1 MRFFYKILLS
11 FFLLSLNVGYTQQ
24 KIRLSVKVDSINP
37 ILKVNQIIVFT
48 NTSQK
53 ALSEIVINDWNESY
67 ANRKTNLGKRLSD
80 EYVRSFHLSREKE
93 RGKTTINSIYINE
106 SISVWERKKDQIDLI
121 TIKLEKKLKPGES
134 LNIELDYN
142 LKIPEDKFTKYGYN
156 KGNYYLKDFFLNIAR
171 LENDGNFVQ
180 YSNENIDDA
189 TNEIIEFIVTEF
201 TVPNTYTITSNLNLK
216 SQDKTSQN
224 IITFEGTNITDYTF
238 AIEKKNTF
246 ESFSNETML
255 IETNLKVNKVTEIQK
270 AIVIDKIVKFL
281 ENYLGN
287 SHNNKIMVS
296 QIDYD
301 RNPLYGLNQL
311 PRFLSPFPNSFLY
324 ELEFLKAYS
333 NNFLKQNLKID
344 YRKDHYII
352 DAIQTYILIEYIN
365 EFYPELDLIG
375 NIGKIKLLKGF
386 QLSKA
391 KFNKQYEIVYLLTA
405 RRNLDQSLDESKE
418 NLIKFNE
425 RISSKYKAGL
435 SFQYLNKYLGENI
448 VPNSFKEFTQL
459 NYNSK
464 TSINQFEKIL
474 QKNSKRN
481 IEWFFQNVIKSKSS
495 VDYSFGKSEKNNDSI
510 KVNIINKGNKDV
522 PVTLT
527 GFKKRKVIFEKW
539 LPNIKYDSVLVFQK
553 NEVDKLVLN
562 NSNDL
567 QEINNRNNLKSLRG
581 LLSLN
586 RPLKFTLLKDIE
598 NRNYSQIFYYPEI
611 GYNVYDGAILSLKFS
626 NRSLIEKPFSID
638 LGPSF
643 STRTSSLTGDGS
655 IGYTNQRPNSKL
667 YQIRYSIGGS
677 YFHYVQNA
685 SYLRFTPL
693 ISFRFRDLDLR
704 KNFRQTLTFRQVT
717 VNKEPNPL
725 KKVETTP
732 LNYSVFDARY
742 GIGDNETAKS
752 YGLST
757 NVQLSS
763 KFGKFVVEGAFS
775 KLFESNYQIG
785 VRVYAGTFLYKKTE
799 TDYFNFGL
807 DRPKDYLF
815 DYNFYGRSE
824 TSGLF
829 SQQIIIAEGGF
840 KSKFVNPYANQWL
853 TSLNITSSVWK
864 SIQLYGDAGL
874 YKNKGFDPKFVYDS
888 GVQLNLVPGYF
899 ELFFPVYSS
908 NGFELGQKNYQEK
921 IRFVVTLS
929 PKTLISLFT
938 RKWF

>member
-1 MRFFYKILLS
+1 MRFLTKILLF
-11 FFLLSLNVGYTQQ
+11 FFLVISTEAYSQQ
-24 KIRLSVKVDSINP
+24 KIRLSVTVDSTSSN
-37 ILKVNQIIVFT
+37 LKVNQTIIFT
-48 NTSQK
+48 NSSQK
-53 ALSEIVINDWNESY
+53 ALSEIIVNDWNQAYS
-67 ANRKTNLGKRLSD
+67 NRKTNLGKRLSD

-93 RGKTTINSIYINE
+93 RGNTTINSITVNEIN
-106 SISVWERKKDQIDLI
+106 SNWERLENKTDLLA
-121 TIKLEKKLKPGES
+121 IKLNKRLLPGES
-134 LNIELDYN
+134 INIEFDYS
-142 LKIPEDKFTKYGYN
+142 LKIPEDKFTRYGYS
-156 KGNYYLKDFFLNIAR
+156 KGNFYLKDFFLNIAR
-171 LENDGNFVQ
+171 LDENGSFVE
-180 YSNENIDDA
+180 YSNENIDDSS
-189 TNEIIEFIVTEF
+189 NEIIDFIAAEFII
-201 TVPNTYTITSNLNLK
+201 PKRYSIASNLIQKNEETNTIK
-216 SQDKTSQN
+216 K
-224 IITFEGTNITDYTF
+224 ITFEGTNITDYTF
-238 AIEKKNTF
+238 AIEQKNTF
-246 ESFSNETML
+246 ESYSNDTMQ

-270 AIVIDKIVKFL
+270 AIIIDKVVKFT
-281 ENYLGN
+281 EGYLGN
-287 SHNNKIMVS
+287 SHNSKIMVS

-311 PRFLSPFPNSFLY
+311 PSFLSPFPNSFLY
-324 ELEFLKAYS
+324 ELQFLKAYS

-344 YRKDHYII
+344 YRKDHYVI
-352 DAIQTYILIEYIN
+352 DAIQTYLLIDYIN
-365 EFYPELDLIG
+365 EYYPDLDLIG
-375 NIGKIKLLKGF
+375 NIGKIRLLKGF
-386 QLSKA
+386 QLSRA

-405 RRNLDQSLDESKE
+405 RKNLDQNLDESKE

-448 VPNSFKEFTQL
+448 VVNSFKEFTQSNIDKKTTSNQFEEIVL
-459 NYNSK
+459 KNAKHDINWFFDNIIKSK
-464 TSINQFEKIL
+464 TSVN
-474 QKNSKRN
+474 
-481 IEWFFQNVIKSKSS
+481 
-495 VDYSFGKSEKNNDSI
+495 YGFGKTEKLNDSI
-510 KVNIINKGNKDV
+510 SVQIINKSKNDV
-522 PVTLT
+522 PITLS
-527 GFKKRKVIFEKW
+527 GFKKRKLVFEKW
-539 LPNIKYDSVLVFQK
+539 FPNIKTDSILSFNRK
-553 NEVDKLVLN
+553 EIDKLVIN
-562 NSNDL
+562 NDNDL
-567 QEINNRNNLKSLRG
+567 LEINNRNNLKSLKG
-581 LLSLN
+581 PFSLN

-611 GYNVYDGAILSLKFS
+611 GFNVYDGAILSLKFS

-643 STRTSSLTGDGS
+643 STRTSSITGDGAIS
-655 IGYTNQRPNSKL
+655 YTQQRPNSKL
-667 YQIRYSIGGS
+667 YQIRYSLSGA

-685 SYLRFTPL
+685 TYLRLTPF

-704 KNFRQTLTFRQVT
+704 KNFRQTLTFRQVI

-725 KKVETTP
+725 KTTETTP
-732 LNYSVFDARY
+732 LNYSVFDGRY

-763 KFGKFVVEGAFS
+763 KFGKFVIEGAYS

-785 VRVYAGTFLYKKTE
+785 LRVYAGTFMYKKTDTE
-799 TDYFNFGL
+799 YFNFGL

-853 TSLNITSSVWK
+853 TSLNVTSSVWK

-888 GVQLNLVPGYF
+888 GVQVNLVPGYF

-921 IRFVVTLS
+921 IRFTVTLS
-929 PKTLISLFT
+929 PRTLISLFT

>member
-1 MRFFYKILLS
+1 MRFLTKIILFSLL
-11 FFLLSLNVGYTQQ
+11 LILSEAYSQQ
-24 KIRLSVKVDSINP
+24 KIRLSVEVDSTSSN
-37 ILKVNQIIVFT
+37 LKVNQTIIFT
-48 NTSQK
+48 NSSQK
-53 ALSEIVINDWNESY
+53 ALSEVVVNDWNQAYS
-67 ANRKTNLGKRLSD
+67 NRKTNLGKRLSD

-93 RGKTTINSIYINE
+93 RGNTTIN
-106 SISVWERKKDQIDLI
+106 LI
-121 TIKLEKKLKPGES
+121 TINEVNATWERRENQTDLIIVKLPKKILPGES
-134 LNIELDYN
+134 INIDFNYN

-156 KGNYYLKDFFLNIAR
+156 KGNFYLKDFFLNIAR
-171 LENDGNFVQ
+171 LDENGSFVE
-180 YSNENIDDA
+180 YSNENIDDSS
-189 TNEIIEFIVTEF
+189 NEIIDFIVAQF
-201 TVPNTYTITSNLNLK
+201 TIPKRYTISSNLIQKNEDIN
-216 SQDKTSQN
+216 SVKT
-224 IITFEGTNITDYTF
+224 ITFEGSDITDFTF
-238 AIEKKNTF
+238 AIEQRNTF
-246 ESFSNETML
+246 ESYSNDTML

-270 AIVIDKIVKFL
+270 AIVIDKVVKFI
-281 ENYLGN
+281 EEYLGKSQN
-287 SHNNKIMVS
+287 QKIMVS

-311 PRFLSPFPNSFLY
+311 PSFLSPFPNSFLY
-324 ELEFLKAYS
+324 ELQFLKAYS

-352 DAIQTYILIEYIN
+352 DAIQTYLLIDYIN
-365 EFYPELDLIG
+365 EYYPDLDLIG

-405 RRNLDQSLDESKE
+405 RKNLDQNLDESKE

-435 SFQYLNKYLGENI
+435 SFQYLNKYLGDKI
-448 VPNSFKEFTQL
+448 VPNSFKEFVQSNTNKTTAYQFENIL
-459 NYNSK
+459 QKNTKINIDWFFNNIIKSK
-464 TSINQFEKIL
+464 TSIN
-474 QKNSKRN
+474 
-481 IEWFFQNVIKSKSS
+481 
-495 VDYSFGKSEKNNDSI
+495 YGFGKTEKTNDSI
-510 KVNIINKGNKDV
+510 TVQIVNKSKNDV
-522 PVTLT
+522 PITLS
-527 GFKKRKVIFEKW
+527 GFKKRKLIFEKW
-539 LPNIKYDSVLVFQK
+539 LPNIKTDSTLTFDK
-553 NEVDKLVLN
+553 KEVDKLVIN

-567 QEINNRNNLKSLRG
+567 LEINNRNNLKSLKG
-581 LLSLN
+581 IFSLN
-586 RPLKFTLLKDIE
+586 RPLKFTLIKDIE

-611 GYNVYDGAILSLKFS
+611 AYNVYDGAILSLKFS
-626 NRSLIEKPFSID
+626 NRSLIEKPLSLDFS
-638 LGPSF
+638 PSF
-643 STRTSSLTGDGS
+643 STRTSSITGDAN
-655 IGYTNQRPNSKL
+655 IGYTQQRPNSKL
-667 YQIRYSIGGS
+667 YQIRYGFGAS
-677 YFHYVQNA
+677 YYHYVQNA
-685 SYLRFTPL
+685 TYQRFTPL

-704 KNFRQTLTFRQVT
+704 KNFRQTLTFRQVI

-725 KKVETTP
+725 KNVETTP

-757 NVQLSS
+757 NVQLSGT
-763 KFGKFVVEGAFS
+763 FGKFIIEGGFS

-785 VRVYAGTFLYKKTE
+785 VRVYAGTFMYKKTDTE
-799 TDYFNFGL
+799 YFNFGL

-853 TSLNITSSVWK
+853 TSLNVTSSVWK

-874 YKNKGFDPKFVYDS
+874 YKNKGFNPKFAYDS

-908 NGFELGQKNYQEK
+908 NGFELNQKNYQEK
-921 IRFVVTLS
+921 IRFTVTLS
-929 PKTLISLFT
+929 PRTLISLFT

>member
-1 MRFFYKILLS
+1 MRFFSKILLS
-11 FFLLSLNVGYTQQ
+11 FLLLSFSIGHCQQ
-24 KIRLSVKVDSINP
+24 KTRLSVKVDSINP
-37 ILKVNQIIVFT
+37 ILKVNQIILFT
-48 NTSQK
+48 NSSQK
-53 ALSEIVINDWNESY
+53 PLSQIVLNDWNESY
-67 ANRKTNLGKRLSD
+67 SNRKTNLGKRLSD

-93 RGKTTINSIYINE
+93 RGKTTINSVSINE
-106 SISVWERKKDQIDLI
+106 TTSVWERKKEQIDLI
-121 TIKLEKKLKPGES
+121 TIKLEKRLLPGES
-134 LNIELDYN
+134 INIELEYN
-142 LKIPEDKFTKYGYN
+142 LKIPEDKFTRYGYN
-156 KGNYYLKDFFLNIAR
+156 KGNFYLKDSFLNIAR
-171 LENDGNFVQ
+171 LDEKGNFVE

-189 TNEIIEFIVTEF
+189 TNEIIEFIAAEF
-201 TVPNTYTITSNLNLK
+201 ILPKSYSITTNLNQK
-216 SQDKTSQN
+216 SEEITTQKT
-224 IITFEGTNITDYTF
+224 ITFEGSNLTDYTF
-238 AIEKKNTF
+238 AIEKRNTF
-246 ESFSNETML
+246 ESFTNETML
-255 IETNLKVNKVTEIQK
+255 IETNLKVNKVTEVQK
-270 AIVIDKIVKFL
+270 AIVIDKVVKFI
-281 ENYLGN
+281 EVYLGSSQN
-287 SHNNKIMVS
+287 KKIMVS

-311 PRFLSPFPNSFLY
+311 PSFLSPFPNSFLY

-333 NNFLKQNLKID
+333 NNYLKQNLKID

-365 EFYPELDLIG
+365 EFYPDLDLIG

-425 RISSKYKAGL
+425 RISGKYKAGL

-459 NYNSK
+459 NGNSK
-464 TSINQFEKIL
+464 TTLSQFEGIL

-481 IEWFFQNVIKSKSS
+481 INWFFENIVRSKTS
-495 VDYSFGKSEKNNDSI
+495 VDYGFGELEKLNDSI
-510 KVNIINKGNKDV
+510 KISIINKGNRDV
-522 PVTLT
+522 PITLS
-527 GFKKRKVIFEKW
+527 GFKKRKLVFEKW
-539 LPNIKYDSVLVFQK
+539 LPNIKHDSVLVFPK
-553 NEVDKLVLN
+553 NELDKLIIN

-567 QEINNRNNLKSLRG
+567 PEINNRNNLKSLKG
-581 LLSLN
+581 IFSLN

-611 GYNVYDGAILSLKFS
+611 GYNVYDGAILSFKFN

-655 IGYTNQRPNSKL
+655 VSYTQQRPNSKL
-667 YQIRYSIGGS
+667 YQIRYSLGGA

-685 SYLRFTPL
+685 AYLRFTPL

-704 KNFRQTLTFRQVT
+704 KNFRQTLTFRQVV

-725 KKVETTP
+725 KKIETTP
-732 LNYSVFDARY
+732 LNYSVFDTRY
-742 GIGDNETAKS
+742 GIGDNETARS

-763 KFGKFVVEGAFS
+763 KFGKFIIEGGYS

-785 VRVYAGTFLYKKTE
+785 VRVYAGTFLYKKTDTE
-799 TDYFNFGL
+799 YFNFGL

-840 KSKFVNPYANQWL
+840 KSKFVNPYANEWL
-853 TSLNITSSVWK
+853 TSINVTSSVWK

-908 NGFELGQKNYQEK
+908 NGFELGERNYQEK

-929 PKTLISLFT
+929 PRTLISLFT